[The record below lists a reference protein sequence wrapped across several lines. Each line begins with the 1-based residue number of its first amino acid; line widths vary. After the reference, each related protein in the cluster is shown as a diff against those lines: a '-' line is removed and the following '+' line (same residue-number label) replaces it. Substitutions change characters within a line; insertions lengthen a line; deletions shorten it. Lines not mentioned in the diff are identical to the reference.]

1 MQEGFDGG
9 RLALRF
15 LEAAG
20 KYGPNPGG
28 EQERQRDHADHD
40 DGQRVPE
47 GVEQP
52 AVREGSQGRGAVGEH
67 HDERHDLTDKV
78 RGRLALDERDRLD
91 AEQRA
96 ARHGEEEPR
105 DQDGVGGARP
115 YGQCARRHRE
125 QADGTR
131 RQNRRGGLQRKP
143 SRERSRRRPRH
154 RADPC
159 EPEREP
165 AEHRAY
171 EAREHADLARDRGGA
186 LYGVAGDE
194 GGDAR
199 LDRRLVDALSLR
211 IIRLLPHEEAAAD
224 HPVGHHQGEEH
235 QDDADDDEERPQG
248 PEHRLLAPL
257 DVGVDRR
264 DLLL

>member
-47 GVEQP
+47 GVEQL
-52 AVREGSQGRGAVGEH
+52 AVRESSQGCGAVGER

-115 YGQCARRHRE
+115 YGQCARRPV
-125 QADGTR
+125 
-131 RQNRRGGLQRKP
+131 RGICRAP
-143 SRERSRRRPRH
+143 S
-154 RADPC
+154 
-159 EPEREP
+159 
-165 AEHRAY
+165 
-171 EAREHADLARDRGGA
+171 
-186 LYGVAGDE
+186 
-194 GGDAR
+194 
-199 LDRRLVDALSLR
+199 
-211 IIRLLPHEEAAAD
+211 
-224 HPVGHHQGEEH
+224 
-235 QDDADDDEERPQG
+235 
-248 PEHRLLAPL
+248 
-257 DVGVDRR
+257 
-264 DLLL
+264 